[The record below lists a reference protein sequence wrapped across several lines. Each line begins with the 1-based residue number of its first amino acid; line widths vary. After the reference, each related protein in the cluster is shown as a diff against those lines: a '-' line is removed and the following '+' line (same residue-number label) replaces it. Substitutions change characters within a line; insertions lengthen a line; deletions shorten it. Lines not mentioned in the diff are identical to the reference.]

1 MVLHGESVSVLDDPI
16 VEDLELV
23 RAVSGGSVPAWHGFL
38 ERYSPLIFGVLRRY
52 LFLADEDEVRT
63 AFIEELAALYKGGLS
78 KYRGESRLSTWLIVT
93 TRTHAVDHWRK
104 AQGRYR
110 LPRHY
115 DRLDDVDK
123 KVLRMYFVERLPL
136 EVVISTMGW
145 RTGPVGVDN
154 LVGSIHRIE
163 ETLGVRYMNQL
174 ERQHQAPGGGIQP
187 RRLLKYMV
195 AQRVE
200 YETRA
205 KNAEADADT
214 IERESLEEAGRVRQA
229 LSVCSAEERAIC
241 VMRFEK
247 GWSARKIAEELKLD
261 GERRVYTIIDRVLR
275 KLRRLLVVESDIDG

>member
-1 MVLHGESVSVLDDPI
+1 MTSQGEPVSVLDDSA
-16 VEDLELV
+16 VEDLDLV
-23 RAVSGGSVPAWHGFL
+23 RAVVGGSIPAWHGFL
-38 ERYSPLIFGVLRRY
+38 ERYSPVIYGVLRRY
-52 LFLADEDEVRT
+52 LFLADEEEVRT
-63 AFIEELAALYKGGLS
+63 AFIEELVALFKGGLS
-78 KYRGESRLSTWLIVT
+78 KYRGESRLAVWLIVT

-104 AQGRYR
+104 SQGRR
-110 LPRHY
+110 HLPRHY

-123 KVLRMYFVERLPL
+123 KVLRMYFVDRLPL

-145 RTGPVGVDN
+145 GTGPIGADK

-163 ETLGVRYMNQL
+163 ETLGVRYLDQL
-174 ERQHQAPGGGIQP
+174 EREYQSPGGGIRP

-200 YETRA
+200 YEARA

-214 IERESLEEAGRVRQA
+214 IERESLEEAERVRRA
-229 LSVCSAEERAIC
+229 LSVCSAEERTIC

-261 GERRVYTIIDRVLR
+261 GERRVYTIINRVLR
-275 KLRRLLVVESDIDG
+275 KLRRLLVVETDIDR